1 MIDASKLRRE
11 YQGEPLDEASAPPE
25 PLAQFERWF
34 EQAVEAGIEDANAMV
49 LATADAAGRPSARVV
64 LLKGYGPEGFSFF
77 TGYASAKG
85 EELAVNPRAALVFY
99 WPALHRQVRITG
111 AVVRLTAAESDAY
124 FASRPRGAQL
134 AAAASP
140 QSAVIAGRADLEE
153 RWRRAEEE
161 HRDGPVPRPARWG
174 GFRLRPDQVE
184 FWQGRENR
192 LHDRLRYRRAGRGWV
207 RERLAP

>member
-1 MIDASKLRRE
+1 MVDASKLRRE
-11 YQGEPLDEASAPPE
+11 YQGEPLDEASAAEE
-25 PLAQFERWF
+25 PLEQFGRWF
-34 EQAVEAGIEDANAMV
+34 EQAVAAGIEDANAMV

-64 LLKGYGPEGFSFF
+64 LLKDHGPEGFSFF
-77 TGYASAKG
+77 TGYASAKA

-111 AVVRLTAAESDAY
+111 AVARLPAADSDAY

-140 QSAVIAGRADLEE
+140 QSAVIASRDDLEE

-161 HRDGPVPRPARWG
+161 HRDRPVPRPERWG
-174 GFRLRPDQVE
+174 GFRLRPDRVE

-192 LHDRLRYRRAGRGWV
+192 LHDRLRYRRAGGGWV
-207 RERLAP
+207 LERLAP